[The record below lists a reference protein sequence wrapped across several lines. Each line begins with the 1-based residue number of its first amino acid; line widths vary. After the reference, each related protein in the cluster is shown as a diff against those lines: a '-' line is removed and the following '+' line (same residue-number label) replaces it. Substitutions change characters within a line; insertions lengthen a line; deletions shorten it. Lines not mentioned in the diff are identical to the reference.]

1 LLENDALVIDLL
13 DAYMLALIIVWQ
25 NEALACTMC
34 MIQKSLD
41 GEEWD
46 DIQLMVHTDGMVVAG
61 FGPEANMTAR
71 YIRFAVIE
79 PMPHAWEVTDIQ
91 VYGGLVL
98 EPAPGDEE

>member
-1 LLENDALVIDLL
+1 
-13 DAYMLALIIVWQ
+13 
-25 NEALACTMC
+25 
-34 MIQKSLD
+34 
-41 GEEWD
+41 
-46 DIQLMVHTDGMVVAG
+46 VHTDGMVVAG